1 MTITKQFMNN
11 LFPEELPPS
20 NEEETDQQEDQPPEP
35 LEPSEPSPQPSE
47 PSSHT
52 LPPADQEEP
61 LDFDEEQTTEES
73 KSEEEEE
80 EGKDSEEGGA
90 PTRAPASLRVVRKT
104 GPLVFVNDFISVYD
118 DVDIPTAKAKELEAK
133 VGPPIRD
140 ILYSSKRIADQ
151 NKEYCFE
158 IEDKIVLEDG
168 TEEVEIIRLMVMKI
182 RLKSNVKSLKRRK
195 KRTIEE
201 IISSSSSNEL

>member
-1 MTITKQFMNN
+1 MNN

-35 LEPSEPSPQPSE
+35 LEPLEPPEPLEPSE
-47 PSSHT
+47 LSSHT
-52 LPPADQEEP
+52 ADQEEH

-90 PTRAPASLRVVRKT
+90 PTRAPASLRLVRKT

-140 ILYSSKRIADQ
+140 ILYSSKSIADH

-195 KRTIEE
+195 KRTIGE
-201 IISSSSSNEL
+201 ISSSSNEL